1 MNNKIKKI
9 REEIELKNQADELVY
24 QTEKT
29 LREHGDKIPEDL
41 KNTIES
47 KKIMS

>member
-41 KNTIES
+41 KIP
-47 KKIMS
+47 